1 MMAADTSTSECLY
14 PPYNC
19 MIEHSIISHCF
30 TRNSAWHSH
39 AFLPYRTHIFTL
51 KHCSTQCTSISEQ
64 NRQHICMKC
73 ICTPAHIAPYEAD
86 SGSLCHMLSN
96 VITPLPTL
104 SYVALIVGSRWGRE
118 AAMLYAVT
126 HIHNSTT
133 TTEVTEKFCPSI
145 QKKVTANKR
154 LRFTSS
160 HFKQMYICKYTMVRN
175 RQLSCFG

>member
-1 MMAADTSTSECLY
+1 
-14 PPYNC
+14 
-19 MIEHSIISHCF
+19 
-30 TRNSAWHSH
+30 
-39 AFLPYRTHIFTL
+39 
-51 KHCSTQCTSISEQ
+51 
-64 NRQHICMKC
+64 
-73 ICTPAHIAPYEAD
+73 
-86 SGSLCHMLSN
+86 MLSN